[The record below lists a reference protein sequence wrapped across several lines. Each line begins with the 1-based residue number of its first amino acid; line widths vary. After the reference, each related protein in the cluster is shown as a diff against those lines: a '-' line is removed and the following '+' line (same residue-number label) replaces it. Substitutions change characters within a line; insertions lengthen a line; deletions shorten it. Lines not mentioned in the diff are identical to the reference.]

1 MERNQLSI
9 AADEYQAK
17 LASAEMTIS
26 QLQAQVTR
34 MSRDAGSTPN
44 EDEMAS
50 MKFAKE
56 ALETKL
62 RKYAAYCQRL
72 ENEKAN
78 VLDALKSVNG
88 SDIEDG
94 DVTRAIIA
102 LCDKQSS
109 LEEECEALTSA
120 EQKASSYLSEL
131 DHLRETNSHLQH
143 NFLDAENKLAKLT
156 HAEADL
162 TRKLDDAKEKVASL
176 RKERDHLKAVAE
188 SERGNVA
195 DLESEKSRQVRYLE
209 QENLQLMF
217 DLKNAKKQLKSTRAQ
232 LDAMRMTVVDD
243 ETGDFG
249 SIAANAFN
257 ASRAGSGDMKSVDSS
272 DPVSPVDKENQH
284 ENVAGR
290 GAEQTHGTESA
301 RKRRFPSVN
310 RSAKKVRNTASRTL
324 GLGEAGSVNE
334 DHTGECKQS

>member
-1 MERNQLSI
+1 
-9 AADEYQAK
+9 
-17 LASAEMTIS
+17 
-26 QLQAQVTR
+26 
-34 MSRDAGSTPN
+34 MSRDVGSTSDA
-44 EDEMAS
+44 DEMAS

-62 RKYAAYCQRL
+62 RKYAAHCQRL

-88 SDIEDG
+88 SDVEDG

-102 LCDKQSS
+102 LCDKHSS
-109 LEEECEALTSA
+109 LEEECEALVSA
-120 EQKASSYLSEL
+120 EQKASLYLSEL
-131 DHLRETNSHLQH
+131 DHLRETNSHLQRS
-143 NFLDAENKLAKLT
+143 FSDAENKLAKLT
-156 HAEADL
+156 HSEADL
-162 TRKLDDAKEKVASL
+162 IRKLDDAKDKVASL
-176 RKERDHLKAVAE
+176 RKERDHLKALSE
-188 SERGNVA
+188 LERGSVA

-209 QENLQLMF
+209 QENLQLML

-243 ETGDFG
+243 ETEDFG
-249 SIAANAFN
+249 SNAANTFE
-257 ASRAGSGDMKSVDSS
+257 ASRGGKGDMLSVDSS
-272 DPVSPVDKENQH
+272 DPASPVDKENQH
-284 ENVAGR
+284 ENAAGS
-290 GAEQTHGTESA
+290 GAEKTPGTEST
-301 RKRRFPSVN
+301 RKRRFASVN